1 MTLNMKK
8 NSNVE
13 DKLWDGRFSEKTD
26 KAVEAF
32 TASIDV
38 DRRLYAYDIEGSIA
52 HCRMLAKTA
61 IITHDEAALLIS
73 GLEKIKKDIAD
84 GNFVFDESLEDIHM
98 HIETRLVREAGKTAQ
113 KLHTA
118 RSRNDQVALDVRMYL
133 RDEVFC
139 LIEGLFKLRRAIVG
153 IARDNLDTVMPG
165 YTHLQ
170 RAQPVLLAHHLMA
183 YYEMFSRDDDRL
195 KDCLK
200 RINVMP
206 LGSAALAGTTFPID
220 REYTAGLLGFDA
232 ISANSIDAVSDRDF
246 IVEFLAAASIG
257 MVHLS
262 RLSEE
267 LVLWSSSEFGFV
279 ELPDAYATGSS
290 IMPQKKNPDVAELVR
305 GKTGRVFGALTAV
318 LTIMKS
324 LPLAYNRDMQEDKP
338 PLFDAVDTLKACI
351 AIYGKLLP
359 KLKIRKRNM
368 RNATTKGFLNATD
381 LADYLVAKGMA
392 FREAHGCVG
401 RAVGFAYSMNKEL
414 DELSLDEL
422 KSFSPLIEADIF
434 SLLTPEKVISRRRS
448 FGGTA
453 RENVLSAIDA
463 AEKRLDQ
470 EIKTAPGTSP
480 MRI

>member
-1 MTLNMKK
+1 
-8 NSNVE
+8 
-13 DKLWDGRFSEKTD
+13 
-26 KAVEAF
+26 
-32 TASIDV
+32 
-38 DRRLYAYDIEGSIA
+38 
-52 HCRMLAKTA
+52 
-61 IITHDEAALLIS
+61 
-73 GLEKIKKDIAD
+73 
-84 GNFVFDESLEDIHM
+84 
-98 HIETRLVREAGKTAQ
+98 
-113 KLHTA
+113 
-118 RSRNDQVALDVRMYL
+118 MYL
-133 RDEVFC
+133 RDEVVG
-139 LIEGLFKLRRAIVG
+139 LIEGLLSLRRAIVG
-153 IARDNLDTVMPG
+153 IARDNLDTVLPG

-170 RAQPVLLAHHLMA
+170 RAQPILLAHHLMA
-183 YYEMFSRDDDRL
+183 YYEMFSRDADRL

-206 LGSAALAGTTFPID
+206 LGSAALAGTSYPID

-246 IVEFLAAASIG
+246 IIEFLAAASIG

-359 KLKIRKRNM
+359 KLKIRKQNM
-368 RNATTKGFLNATD
+368 RAATTKGFLNATD
-381 LADYLVAKGMA
+381 LADYLVAKGMT
-392 FREAHGCVG
+392 FRAAHGCVG
-401 RAVGFAYSMNKEL
+401 RAVGFAYSLNKEL
-414 DELSLDEL
+414 NELSLDEL
-422 KSFSPLIEADIF
+422 KSFSPLIETDIF
-434 SLLTPEKVISRRRS
+434 SLLTPEKIINRRRS
-448 FGGTA
+448 LGGTA
-453 RENVLSAIDA
+453 RENVRSAIDD
-463 AEKRLDQ
+463 AEKRLDK
-470 EIKTAPGTSP
+470 EITEVSGKSPG
-480 MRI
+480 